1 MKQTINSH
9 DFIDAFRQHDRMD
22 NFSYEG
28 LHALFDYL
36 EDYEDACGQEIE
48 LDVIAFCC
56 EFTEYT
62 NLEEFQSNYGKEDYP
77 DMDSINDSTM
87 VIMIPDSDSFI
98 IQDF

>member
-1 MKQTINSH
+1 MKQTISSH

-28 LHALFDYL
+28 LHALFNWF
-36 EDYEDACGQEIE
+36 EEYEDCTGQEIE
-48 LDVIAFCC
+48 LDVIALCC

-62 NLEEFQSNYGKEDYP
+62 DLEEFHGVYDKSDFP
-77 DMDSINDSTM
+77 DMDAINDSTM
-87 VIMIPDSDSFI
+87 VISIPDSDSFI